1 MKFRWTIKEL
11 KEFTDEEVLRGLVA
25 ERKSDLH
32 PYAPLA
38 KRLNKIYEKLDE
50 QVKKQNNK

>member
-11 KEFTDEEVLRGLVA
+11 DARTDNEILRSLVA
-25 ERKSDLH
+25 ERQSVLN

-38 KRLNKIYEKLDE
+38 KRLNGIYENLNEKI
-50 QVKKQNNK
+50 KKERK